1 MFGPGPPGEI
11 RVDHVMRTILYT
23 GKGGVGKTSLS
34 AATAVRCAE
43 LGKRTVVLSTDAAHS
58 LGDSLG
64 AEIGTTLTPVAPNL
78 QAIEIDVNLELATNW
93 GKIQEFITRFLQ
105 ARGFEEVM
113 AEEFAVFP
121 GMEELFSLLKLKE
134 YHEKQMFDVA
144 IIDCAPT
151 GSTIRML
158 SMPDIM
164 RWYFEKI
171 FNLHRRVVKAVRPI
185 AERMTKVP
193 LPSDDVFFSM
203 QHLYQR
209 IDGLREILC
218 DSAQSSIRIVLNP
231 EKMVI
236 QESHRLYTYLNLF
249 GFSVDSVYAN
259 KVFPP
264 QMKNSYLS
272 DWIAVQKRHLTACTE
287 SFDPIPTLKAELF
300 ETEVVGLER
309 LSRFARHIFGDSD
322 PSAVMYQEKPIEII
336 KEHGNYVLLVKLPF
350 LDEKDLGL
358 WVKGEVL
365 IIQVKNFKRNFFL
378 PRALASRQLKEAR
391 YVGDRLRIT
400 FGGKDGQGKR

>member
-1 MFGPGPPGEI
+1 
-11 RVDHVMRTILYT
+11 MRTILYT

-64 AEIGTTLTPVAPNL
+64 VSIGTDLTPVTTNL
-78 QAIEIDVNLELATNW
+78 QAIEIDVNVELATNW

-134 YHEKQMFDVA
+134 YHEKNLFDVA

-158 SMPDIM
+158 SMPDIL
-164 RWYFEKI
+164 RWYFEKV
-171 FNLHRRVVKAVRPI
+171 FNLHRRVVKAVKPF
-185 AERMTKVP
+185 AERMAKVP
-193 LPSDDVFFSM
+193 LPTDEVFFSM
-203 QHLYQR
+203 QNLYRR
-209 IDGLREILC
+209 IDGLRQILC
-218 DSAQSSIRIVLNP
+218 DADQSSIRIVLNP

-236 QESHRLYTYLNLF
+236 QESHRLYTYLSLF

-259 KVFPP
+259 KVFPS
-264 QMKNSYLS
+264 QVKNSYLS
-272 DWIAVQKRHLTACTE
+272 DWVEVQTRHLRSCIE
-287 SFDPIPTLKAELF
+287 SFDPIPTLTAELF
-300 ETEVVGLER
+300 ETEVVGVER
-309 LSRFARHIFGDSD
+309 LSRFARHIFGDAD
-322 PSAVMYQEKPIEII
+322 PSRVMFREKPIEIR
-336 KEHGNYVLLVKLPF
+336 KEKGNYVLLVKLPF
-350 LDEKDLGL
+350 LDEKELGI
-358 WVKGEVL
+358 WIKGEVL
-365 IIQVKNFKRNFFL
+365 IIQVKNFKRNFYL
-378 PRALASRQLKEAR
+378 PRSLASRPLKEAR
-391 YVGDRLRIT
+391 YVDDRLKIT
-400 FGGKDGQGKR
+400 FGGRDGKT

>member
-1 MFGPGPPGEI
+1 
-11 RVDHVMRTILYT
+11 MRTILYT

-43 LGKRTVVLSTDAAHS
+43 LGKRTVVMSTDAAHS

-64 AEIGTTLTPVAPNL
+64 VEIGTTLTQVAPNL
-78 QAIEIDVNLELATNW
+78 KAIEIDVNLELARNW
-93 GKIQEFITRFLQ
+93 GKIQEFIARFLR

-134 YHEKQMFDVA
+134 YYESGEFDVA
-144 IIDCAPT
+144 ILDCAPT

-164 RWYFEKI
+164 RWYFEKM

-185 AERMTKVP
+185 AEAMTKVP
-193 LPSDDVFFSM
+193 LPTDDVFFSV
-203 QHLYQR
+203 QNLYRR

-218 DSAQSSIRIVLNP
+218 DPERSSIRIVLNP

-259 KVFPP
+259 KLFPA
-264 QMKNSYLS
+264 QVKNSYLS
-272 DWIAVQKRHLTACTE
+272 DWITVQKKHLDACVE
-287 SFDPIPTLKAELF
+287 SFAPIPTFKGELF
-300 ETEVVGLER
+300 ETEVIGIER
-309 LSRFARHIFGDSD
+309 LSRFARHVFGDKD
-322 PSAVMYQEKPIEII
+322 PSQVMYMDKPIQI
-336 KEHGNYVLLVKLPF
+336 KKEKGNYVLLVKLPF
-350 LDEKDLGL
+350 LDEKELGL
-358 WVKGEVL
+358 WVKGDVL
-365 IIQVKNFKRNFFL
+365 IIQVKNFKRSFIL
-378 PRALASRQLKEAR
+378 PRALATRKLKEAR
-391 YVGDRLRIT
+391 YVDDRLRIT
-400 FGGKDGQGKR
+400 FGGKDGQA